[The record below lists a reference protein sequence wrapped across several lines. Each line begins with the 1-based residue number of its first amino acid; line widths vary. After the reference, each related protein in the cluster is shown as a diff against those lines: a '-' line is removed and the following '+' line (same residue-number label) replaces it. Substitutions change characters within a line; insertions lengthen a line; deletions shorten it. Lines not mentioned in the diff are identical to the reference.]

1 MRPRQSGFTLV
12 EVMVALAVVAVAL
25 PALLFTLYQQVD
37 GIGYLRDR
45 SMAQMVASNKLSE
58 YRLISRARSGLLLG
72 TDSGVSE
79 LADRDW
85 FWRVATEATEV
96 PEFYRVEVRVG
107 LDEDLDS
114 VQLHTLTA
122 FMSADLAQDPDPI
135 EEDPGPDE
143 GSDDGT
149 GDSTG
154 DGSDDQTAG
163 EDDSGGLPSQ
173 GTRVQGNI
181 SDED

>member
-25 PALLFTLYQQVD
+25 PALLFTLYQQID

-45 SMAQMVASNKLSE
+45 SMAQMVANNKMTE
-58 YRLISRARSGLLLG
+58 YRLISRARSSLLLG
-72 TDSGVSE
+72 ADSGVSE

-85 FWRVATEATEV
+85 YWRVVTEATEV

-107 LDEDLDS
+107 LDEDLDN

-135 EEDPGPDE
+135 EEDPGSDD

-149 GDSTG
+149 VDGAG
-154 DGSDDQTAG
+154 DGSDNQAAG
-163 EDDSGGLPSQ
+163 EDDSGGLPPQ
-173 GTRVQGNI
+173 GRQVQGNI